1 MIQLYCGNGK
11 GKTTAAIGAA
21 VRAAGS
27 GMQVLFTQFFKN
39 GDSSEIYALKQVQG
53 VYCMF
58 PKEKYILF
66 ETLDEPVKAKLSQ
79 SYHSVLE
86 QMIHDAA
93 EYDMLVLDEAIS
105 AYNLGLLDKEKFY
118 AFLQSEKQNR
128 EIILTGRNPD
138 DTLLALAD
146 YVSEICMVKHPF
158 EQGAMARKGIE
169 F

>member
-58 PKEKYILF
+58 PQEKYVLF
-66 ETLDEPVKAKLSQ
+66 ETLGESAKARLSQ

-86 QMIHDAA
+86 QIMHDAA
-93 EYDMLVLDEAIS
+93 EYDMLVLDEVIS
-105 AYNLGLLDKEKFY
+105 AYHFGLLDKETFD
-118 AFLQSEKQNR
+118 AFLQKEKQNR
-128 EIILTGRNPD
+128 EIILTGRSPD

-146 YVSEICMVKHPF
+146 YVSDICMVKHPF
-158 EQGAMARKGIE
+158 EQGAEARKGIE